1 MQLSRALKV
10 CSLVLVDNVG
20 LCQLV
25 KHSCYLWQQSLGC
38 ALLGSVAESLDSVA
52 GSLVIKTVV
61 RTLGCCLA
69 DSLL

>member
-1 MQLSRALKV
+1 MQLSRTLKV

-20 LCQLV
+20 LCQLIE
-25 KHSCYLWQQSLGC
+25 HSCNLWKQRLCST
-38 ALLGSVAESLDSVA
+38 LLGSVAESLDSVT